1 MAAQREQWGTRA
13 GFILAAVGGAVGF
26 GNVVRFPAF
35 AAQNG
40 GAAFV
45 LLYLALVVLVG
56 LPAFLA
62 EMVVGRKGQADPV
75 TSFGRLGGGKWKWA
89 GALYVISALVFLG
102 YYIVLNGWVLL
113 YLVDVLQF
121 QTLAEPVAF
130 FEGVVEGP
138 STLVA
143 SFLVMAL
150 VVTVVSLGVQDGL
163 ERAGLIL
170 IPSLFLL
177 LLGLAIYGLFQ
188 NGAGQGLS
196 FFLTPRPG
204 DLTPQAVVDA
214 MGQAFFSLGVGI
226 GFMVAYGSYL
236 KPDSD
241 MPEDAVTISIGDTL
255 VALLAGLMVFPL
267 LFSAGF
273 QGAVTGEDV
282 NPFSVLF
289 VTLPATFA
297 EIGGTLGV
305 TLQALFFV
313 ALMFAV
319 VSSAIAVLEV
329 PVTFLVDRFEIPR
342 RKAAILAGEIAM
354 LPAIIAALSGP
365 ALTAMDRVVST
376 VALPL
381 GGLLA
386 VIFAGF
392 VLKDAAGAV
401 DEGAKLKVGR
411 FVRLAWRTFVPIV
424 MTIVMLYGLV
434 VLFT

>member
-1 MAAQREQWGTRA
+1 MAVEREQWGTRT

-35 AAQNG
+35 AAQSG
-40 GAAFV
+40 GAVFV
-45 LLYLALVVLVG
+45 LLYLALVVLIG

-62 EMVVGRKGQADPV
+62 EMVVGRKGKADPV
-75 TSFGRLGGGKWKWA
+75 TSFDRLGGGWWKLA
-89 GALYVISALVFLG
+89 GGLYVVSALVFLG

-121 QTLAEPVAF
+121 QTLAEPVTF
-130 FEGVVEGP
+130 FEGVVDGP
-138 STLVA
+138 STLLA

-150 VVTVVSLGVQDGL
+150 VVTVVSMGVQDGI

-170 IPSLFLL
+170 IPSLFFL

-188 NGAGQGLS
+188 EGAGAGLS
-196 FFLTPRPG
+196 FFLTPRPE
-204 DLTPQAVVDA
+204 DLTMQAVVDA

-236 KPDSD
+236 RPDSD
-241 MPEDAVTISIGDTL
+241 MPEDAVTISIGDTM

-273 QGAVTGEDV
+273 QGAVTGEGV

-297 EIGGTLGV
+297 AIGGTVGPI
-305 TLQALFFV
+305 LQALFFV

-319 VSSAIAVLEV
+319 VSSSIAVLEV
-329 PVTFLVDRFEIPR
+329 PVTYMVDRLGIPR

-376 VALPL
+376 IALPL

-386 VIFAGF
+386 VLFSGF
-392 VLKDAAGAV
+392 VLKDAAAAV
-401 DEGAKLKVGR
+401 DEGARIKIGR
-411 FVRLAWRTFVPIV
+411 FVRLAWRTFVPLVMIV
-424 MTIVMLYGLV
+424 VTLFGLY

>member
-1 MAAQREQWGTRA
+1 MAVEREQWGTRA

-35 AAQNG
+35 AAQSG
-40 GAAFV
+40 GAVFV
-45 LLYLALVVLVG
+45 LLYLLLVVMIG

-62 EMVVGRKGQADPV
+62 EMVIGRKGKADPV
-75 TSFGRLGGGKWKWA
+75 TAFDRLGGGWWKLA
-89 GALYVISALVFLG
+89 GGLYVVSALVFLG

-121 QTLAEPVAF
+121 QTLADPVTF
-130 FEGVVEGP
+130 FEGVVDGP

-150 VVTVVSLGVQDGL
+150 VVTVVSLGVQDGI

-170 IPSLFLL
+170 IPSLFFL

-188 NGAGQGLS
+188 EGAGAGLS
-196 FFLTPRPG
+196 FFLTPRPE
-204 DLTPQAVVDA
+204 DLTMQAVVDA

-236 KPDSD
+236 DPGSD
-241 MPEDAVTISIGDTL
+241 MPEDAVTISIGDTM
-255 VALLAGLMVFPL
+255 VALIAGLMVFPL
-267 LFSAGF
+267 LFAAGF
-273 QGAVTGEDV
+273 QGAVTGEGV

-297 EIGGTLGV
+297 TIGGTVGPI
-305 TLQALFFV
+305 LQAMFFV

-319 VSSAIAVLEV
+319 VSSSIAVLEV
-329 PVTFLVDRFEIPR
+329 PVTYLVDRLGIPR

-354 LPAIIAALSGP
+354 LPAVIAALSGP

-376 VALPL
+376 IALPL

-386 VIFAGF
+386 VVFSGF
-392 VLKDAAGAV
+392 VLKEAAAAV
-401 DEGAKLKVGR
+401 DEGARFKIGR
-411 FVRLAWRTFVPIV
+411 FVRVAWRTFVPLVMIV
-424 MTIVMLYGLV
+424 VTLFGLY